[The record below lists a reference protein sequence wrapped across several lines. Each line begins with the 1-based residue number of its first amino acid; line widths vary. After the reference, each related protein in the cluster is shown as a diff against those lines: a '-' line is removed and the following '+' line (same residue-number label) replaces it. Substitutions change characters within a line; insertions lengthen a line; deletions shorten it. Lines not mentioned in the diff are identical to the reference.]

1 MSETFKSKRAVIAL
15 GGNALGNTPGEQLEK
30 VKQASKALCDIIGNG
45 TQVVISHG
53 NGPQVG
59 IINLAFSESSE
70 RNEKIPPMPLAEC
83 TAMSEGYIGFHL
95 ECALRAELSRRG
107 LNIPVATVVTE
118 TVVDESDPAF
128 SFPTKPIGAFY
139 TKEQADRFMA
149 EDARAVFKEDA
160 GRGYRRVVASPVPV
174 GIVQKDAVLTLLENG
189 FAVIAGGGG
198 GIPVTDDGKSGEYR
212 GADAVVDKDL
222 ASEKLAELTDAD
234 TLVILTAV
242 ERVCLDFGKPTEREI
257 AEMTVSDAEKYIS
270 EGHFAKG
277 SMLPKVEAAAKF
289 ARSAVGRRAIIASL
303 ENASEALG
311 GTAGTVITMG

>member
-149 EDARAVFKEDA
+149 EDSRAVFKEDA

-222 ASEKLAELTDAD
+222 ASEKLAELT
-234 TLVILTAV
+234 
-242 ERVCLDFGKPTEREI
+242 EREI

>member
-1 MSETFKSKRAVIAL
+1 MSEAVKSRRAVIAL
-15 GGNALGNTPGEQLEK
+15 GGNALGNTPREQLEK
-30 VKQASKALCDIIGNG
+30 ARKAATALCNVIESG

-70 RNEKIPPMPLAEC
+70 RNEKIPFMPLAEC

-107 LNIPVATVVTE
+107 LDARVATVVTE
-118 TVVDESDPAF
+118 TEVDGSDHAF
-128 SFPTKPIGAFY
+128 ASPSKPIGAFY
-139 TKEQADRFMA
+139 TKEQAEKLMSD
-149 EDARAVFKEDA
+149 DKSAVFKEDA
-160 GRGYRRVVASPVPV
+160 GRGYRRVVASPTPV
-174 GIVQKDAVLTLLENG
+174 GIVQKDAILTLLERG
-189 FAVIAGGGG
+189 FTVIAGGGG
-198 GIPVTDDGKSGEYR
+198 GIPITGGEKSGEYR

-222 ASEKLAELTDAD
+222 ASEKLAELTEAD

-242 ERVCLDFGKPTEREI
+242 ERVCLDFGKSTEREI

-289 ARSAVGRRAIIASL
+289 VRSATGRRAVIASL
-303 ENASEALG
+303 ESASEALTG
-311 GTAGTVITMG
+311 KAGTVITSE